1 MMRIRTLFFLLV
13 ALFVLPGP
21 AVPVLAVP
29 YQAGPHVLDLDIR
42 SATMQ
47 LIPHAKAHVT
57 YTNGKI
63 KVYAYARGY
72 RSVKET
78 FEVGNVQPGLFK
90 RDVMLPDPE
99 VQVLTTDLQDEP
111 IASVY
116 IQTDQWG
123 VSADKFRIT
132 AFIPRLEWPLPTT
145 ERVQLMGSYLGLP
158 VKYTCE
164 IEPVEEFY
172 RVRFLITRGLLKDCE
187 YQLNVIFNTEK
198 PASPAV
204 RSRLCRL
211 LNRPN
216 GAVQPDPAQEEAAET
231 LCRFIAAADS
241 LNPVQIADPADPSS
255 LAILT
260 AARKRFEALH
270 ATP

>member
-1 MMRIRTLFFLLV
+1 MMRIRTLMLLLV
-13 ALFVLPGP
+13 ALIVLPGP

-42 SATMQ
+42 NATMQ
-47 LIPHAKAHVT
+47 LIPHGKARVS
-57 YTNGKI
+57 YANGKI

-90 RDVMLPDPE
+90 RDVMLPDPV

-111 IASVY
+111 ISSAY

-123 VSADKFRIT
+123 VAADKFRVT

-145 ERVQLMGSYLGLP
+145 ERVQLLGSYLGLP

-187 YQLNVIFNTEK
+187 YQLSVLFNTEK

-204 RSRLCRL
+204 RARLCRL
-211 LNRPN
+211 LDRPN
-216 GAVQPDPAQEEAAET
+216 IAVQPDPETEEAAEA
-231 LCRFIAAADS
+231 LCHFVAAADE
-241 LNPVQIADPADPSS
+241 LTPALGDANDPAP
-255 LAILT
+255 LASLT
-260 AARKRFEALH
+260 AARRRFDALH
-270 ATP
+270 AHP